1 MKMFELKG
9 LPQVLSKLKGA
20 TTDIKNDAG
29 RGLKKGGLFLQ
40 RESQK
45 IVPRQLGNLAN
56 SAFTRS
62 QGSGLQTDV
71 TVGYTAEY
79 AAYVHEDLDKAHGK
93 EFNVKHADEIAN
105 ASKKARTAAGGLFNR
120 GEEQQA
126 KFLETPARTKRT
138 EMLAIIAAEIK

>member
-1 MKMFELKG
+1 MKMLELKG

-45 IVPRQLGNLAN
+45 IVPVQLGNLKN

-62 QGSGLQTDV
+62 QGSGLRTDV

>member
-1 MKMFELKG
+1 MKMIKLEG
-9 LPQVLSKLKGA
+9 LPQVLSKLRSA
-20 TTDIKNDAG
+20 TVDMQNKAG
-29 RGLKKGGLFLQ
+29 RGLKLGGLFLQ

-45 IVPRQLGNLAN
+45 IVPKQLGNLHN

-62 QGSGLQTDV
+62 TGAGLHTDV

-79 AAYVHEDLDKAHGK
+79 ATYVHEDMDKAHGAA
-93 EFNVKHADEIAN
+93 FNIKHASEISN
-105 ASKKARTAAGGLFNR
+105 ATKRQRTAAGGLFNR

-138 EMLAIIAAEIK
+138 EMLAIIAAEVK

>member
-1 MKMFELKG
+1 MKMIKLEG
-9 LPQVLSKLKGA
+9 LPQVLSRLKGA
-20 TTDIKNDAG
+20 TGDMQNKAG
-29 RGLKKGGLFLQ
+29 RGLKLAGMFLQ

-45 IVPRQLGNLAN
+45 IVPVQLGNLKN

-62 QGSGLQTDV
+62 MGTGLRTDV

-79 AAYVHEDLDKAHGK
+79 ATYVHEDLDKAHGTA
-93 EFNVKHADEIAN
+93 FNVKHADEIRSAT
-105 ASKKARTAAGGLFNR
+105 KKQRTAAGGLFNR

>member
-9 LPQVLSKLKGA
+9 LHQVLSKLKVA
-20 TTDIKNDAG
+20 TNTMKLKAG

-45 IVPRQLGNLAN
+45 IVPKQVGTLHNT
-56 SAFTRS
+56 AFTRS
-62 QGSGLQTDV
+62 QGSGLSTDV
-71 TVGYTAEY
+71 TVGYTADY
-79 AAYVHEDLDKAHGK
+79 ATYVHEDLDKAHGK
-93 EFNVKHADEIAN
+93 EFNVKHADEIAH

-120 GEEQQA
+120 GEDQQA

-138 EMLAIIAAEIK
+138 EMLTIIAAEIK

>member
-1 MKMFELKG
+1 MKMLELKG

-45 IVPRQLGNLAN
+45 IVPVQLGNLKN

-62 QGSGLQTDV
+62 TGSGLSTDV

-79 AAYVHEDLDKAHGK
+79 ATYVHEDLDKAHGFV
-93 EFNVKHADEIAN
+93 FNIKHQAKIAH
-105 ASKKARTAAGGLFNR
+105 ASKKARTAAGGLFFR
-120 GEEQQA
+120 GDDQQA